1 MSYKITKL
9 DHQGRGITKIDEK
22 IVFVE
27 NALPSEEVEINIHNN
42 KKKYMEAN
50 VVKYISK
57 SDKRV
62 ESDCIYYDKCG
73 GCDLRHIK
81 YEDTLKFKE
90 DKGKEVINK
99 FTGLDIKINPI
110 IKTNPYNYRNK
121 VSFKVDEVIG
131 YYKKKTNDIIK
142 IEKCLLL
149 DERINIILEKIS
161 KIDLK
166 NVINIIIRS
175 SKNTNDIM
183 IIFEVKG
190 NFDLANISDLKEVSS
205 IIVKENNTY
214 KTIYKLDNIYE
225 KLDDLTFIISPE
237 SFFQVNTEGCLKL
250 YNKVKEVLDLNEND
264 NVLDLFCGTGT
275 IGIYLS
281 KYVKKVIGV
290 EINKYAVL
298 DANKN
303 KELNK
308 INNIEFIC
316 EDVNKIIDKFKDI
329 DVVVVDPP
337 RSGLDKNMIDS
348 LIKINPKQIAYV
360 SCDPITLARDL
371 KILSEE
377 YEIKEI
383 TPVDMF
389 PYTCHVECVCLLKSK
404 NI

>member
-1 MSYKITKL
+1 M
-9 DHQGRGITKIDEK
+9 
-22 IVFVE
+22 
-27 NALPSEEVEINIHNN
+27 
-42 KKKYMEAN
+42 
-50 VVKYISK
+50 
-57 SDKRV
+57 
-62 ESDCIYYDKCG
+62 
-73 GCDLRHIK
+73 
-81 YEDTLKFKE
+81 
-90 DKGKEVINK
+90 
-99 FTGLDIKINPI
+99 
-110 IKTNPYNYRNK
+110 
-121 VSFKVDEVIG
+121 
-131 YYKKKTNDIIK
+131 
-142 IEKCLLL
+142 
-149 DERINIILEKIS
+149 
-161 KIDLK
+161 
-166 NVINIIIRS
+166 
-175 SKNTNDIM
+175 
-183 IIFEVKG
+183 
-190 NFDLANISDLKEVSS
+190 
-205 IIVKENNTY
+205 
-214 KTIYKLDNIYE
+214 
-225 KLDDLTFIISPE
+225 
-237 SFFQVNTEGCLKL
+237 
-250 YNKVKEVLDLNEND
+250 
-264 NVLDLFCGTGT
+264 DLFFCIVT

-371 KILSEE
+371 KILTEE